1 MPNGEERPISYASR
15 SLTKAEVNYAQIE
28 KEALGIV
35 FGIRKFHQYLYG
47 RRFTLMTDH
56 KPLVK
61 IFGPKTNLPAMA
73 AARIHRW
80 SVELCAYQYDIQYK
94 RSEDHGNADMLSRLP
109 DGQEQETEEEKVC
122 FSYINDMP
130 ISAADIAKETKKD
143 QTLSKVLQFTLNGW
157 PSHTED
163 TRLKPYFQR
172 KEEITVDAGVLQWGI
187 RVIIPA
193 TFRKQLLNELHENH
207 LGINKTKAIA
217 RSYVYWPN
225 LDDDIEAM
233 IKDCENC
240 ARVKNNPVATPVF
253 VWSFPTN
260 PWERVH
266 VDFAEL
272 EGQKFLILIDT
283 FSKWPEIIPMKLTT
297 AEKTNDVLR
306 QIFARHGLPKT
317 LVSDNGPP
325 FRSEEFE
332 SFLKTNGIR
341 HVTSQPYQPATN
353 GSAERLVQTFKQRL
367 KSANPGLTQSQKL
380 SKILLQLRT
389 TPHAM
394 TGKSPDELLY
404 KRKLRIRLDLIRPYL
419 TAEMRTK
426 QEKQVDEQVKGKG
439 LRSFQP
445 GDRVNVR
452 NYRPGFPKWSIG
464 TVMQRLGPVSYSVQL
479 GDTIR
484 RCHINQM
491 QSAPSN
497 ATEITDDNQ
506 QPVDNALMTLDLPA
520 PVEETPPAAEATQ
533 TASATPERRPQPKM
547 ATPAKP
553 VRNPKSPQHHR
564 AAPQMSTQSS
574 TPDRRYPR
582 RSRRPID
589 RLDL

>member
-1 MPNGEERPISYASR
+1 
-15 SLTKAEVNYAQIE
+15 
-28 KEALGIV
+28 
-35 FGIRKFHQYLYG
+35 
-47 RRFTLMTDH
+47 
-56 KPLVK
+56 
-61 IFGPKTNLPAMA
+61 
-73 AARIHRW
+73 
-80 SVELCAYQYDIQYK
+80 
-94 RSEDHGNADMLSRLP
+94 
-109 DGQEQETEEEKVC
+109 
-122 FSYINDMP
+122 
-130 ISAADIAKETKKD
+130 
-143 QTLSKVLQFTLNGW
+143 
-157 PSHTED
+157 
-163 TRLKPYFQR
+163 
-172 KEEITVDAGVLQWGI
+172 
-187 RVIIPA
+187 
-193 TFRKQLLNELHENH
+193 
-207 LGINKTKAIA
+207 
-217 RSYVYWPN
+217 
-225 LDDDIEAM
+225 
-233 IKDCENC
+233 
-240 ARVKNNPVATPVF
+240 
-253 VWSFPTN
+253 
-260 PWERVH
+260 
-266 VDFAEL
+266 
-272 EGQKFLILIDT
+272 
-283 FSKWPEIIPMKLTT
+283 MKLTT

-325 FRSEEFE
+325 FSSEEFE

-367 KSANPGLTQSQKL
+367 KSANPGLTQSQKI

-404 KRKLRIRLDLIRPYL
+404 KRKLRIRLDLIRPCL

-484 RCHINQM
+484 HCHINQM

-497 ATEITDDNQ
+497 ATKITDDNQ
-506 QPVDNALMTLDLPA
+506 QPVDNALMPLDLPA

-574 TPDRRYPR
+574 TPNRRYPR
-582 RSRRPID
+582 RSRRPVD

>member
-35 FGIRKFHQYLYG
+35 FGVRKFHQYLYE

-73 AARIHRW
+73 AVRIHRW

-130 ISAADIAKETKKD
+130 VSAADIAKETKKD

-233 IKDCENC
+233 IKD
-240 ARVKNNPVATPVF
+240 
-253 VWSFPTN
+253 
-260 PWERVH
+260 
-266 VDFAEL
+266 
-272 EGQKFLILIDT
+272 
-283 FSKWPEIIPMKLTT
+283 
-297 AEKTNDVLR
+297 
-306 QIFARHGLPKT
+306 
-317 LVSDNGPP
+317 
-325 FRSEEFE
+325 
-332 SFLKTNGIR
+332 
-341 HVTSQPYQPATN
+341 
-353 GSAERLVQTFKQRL
+353 
-367 KSANPGLTQSQKL
+367 
-380 SKILLQLRT
+380 
-389 TPHAM
+389 
-394 TGKSPDELLY
+394 
-404 KRKLRIRLDLIRPYL
+404 
-419 TAEMRTK
+419 
-426 QEKQVDEQVKGKG
+426 
-439 LRSFQP
+439 
-445 GDRVNVR
+445 
-452 NYRPGFPKWSIG
+452 
-464 TVMQRLGPVSYSVQL
+464 
-479 GDTIR
+479 
-484 RCHINQM
+484 
-491 QSAPSN
+491 
-497 ATEITDDNQ
+497 
-506 QPVDNALMTLDLPA
+506 
-520 PVEETPPAAEATQ
+520 
-533 TASATPERRPQPKM
+533 
-547 ATPAKP
+547 
-553 VRNPKSPQHHR
+553 
-564 AAPQMSTQSS
+564 
-574 TPDRRYPR
+574 
-582 RSRRPID
+582 
-589 RLDL
+589 